1 MIYIK
6 DGLRIMVLK
15 GLVMFRVQPGYFG
28 ILRRWYNDVG
38 KGHRK
43 WVFDVGKN
51 WDNVLE
57 NVRWSYWV
65 SSLVAF
71 GWVWIWI
78 GLVWFGSAGI
88 LTAIRAQD
96 GLGWPL
102 GDLS

>member
-43 WVFDVGKN
+43 WVVDVGKN

-78 GLVWFGSAGI
+78 GLVWFS
-88 LTAIRAQD
+88 RYSD
-96 GLGWPL
+96 S
-102 GDLS
+102 D